1 MEILLFP
8 SPWPLTLLNL
18 TPTLAHTMTIFVVS
32 HNLQVTSARVPA
44 LSAVALAEALKDQSN
59 SFTVAEPLNHPH
71 WLIRLE
77 SALDANAMAHE
88 LVKAW
93 KGFRHSAGHACDH
106 DCLAL
111 GGRKDTPG
119 SAGSPLQEG
128 AWGVD
133 VVECAEPDQ
142 FLVSINWEGLKGGR
156 PSDAIFEVKG

>member
-1 MEILLFP
+1 
-8 SPWPLTLLNL
+8 
-18 TPTLAHTMTIFVVS
+18 MTVFVVS
-32 HNLQVTSARVPA
+32 HNLQVHSDNVPA
-44 LSAVALAEALKDQSN
+44 LSAVALAEALKGQSN
-59 SFTVAEPLNHPH
+59 SFSVAEPLTHPH

-77 SALDANAMAHE
+77 SSLSAEAMADE

-93 KGFRHSAGHACDH
+93 KSFRRAAGHGSDH

-119 SAGSPLQEG
+119 SSGSPLQQG

-133 VVECAEPDQ
+133 MVECLNPEQ
-142 FLVSINWEGLKGGR
+142 FLLSINWEVLKGGR

>member
-1 MEILLFP
+1 
-8 SPWPLTLLNL
+8 
-18 TPTLAHTMTIFVVS
+18 MTVFVVS
-32 HNLQVTSARVPA
+32 HNLQITSDHVPA
-44 LSAVALAEALKDQSN
+44 LSAVALAEALKGQSN
-59 SFTVAEPLNHPH
+59 SFTVAEALSHPH

-77 SALDANAMAHE
+77 SSLDAEAMADE

-93 KGFRHSAGHACDH
+93 KGFRRAAGHASDH

-119 SAGSPLQEG
+119 SAGSPLQQG

-133 VVECAEPDQ
+133 MVECINPDQ
-142 FLVSINWEGLKGGR
+142 FLLSINWEGLKAGR